1 MCLDAYESALK
12 RAPRSD
18 HRHRIEHSGVMTRQ
32 LIARMAGL
40 GVLPIGQPPFIT
52 EFGDGFL
59 DHLGR
64 ERSQLTYPIRSLLDA
79 GVPLAGSSDSPV
91 AAYQPLIGI
100 QAAVTQ
106 LTMSGASFA
115 PAEAVTVE
123 QAFALYTRNA
133 AFAAFDE
140 NKKGTVTPGKYAD
153 FVVLG
158 SDPRSVA
165 ADTIADIPIAATIQ
179 GGDFVYEAPMV

>member
-1 MCLDAYESALK
+1 
-12 RAPRSD
+12 
-18 HRHRIEHSGVMTRQ
+18 
-32 LIARMAGL
+32 
-40 GVLPIGQPPFIT
+40 
-52 EFGDGFL
+52 
-59 DHLGR
+59 
-64 ERSQLTYPIRSLLDA
+64 
-79 GVPLAGSSDSPV
+79 
-91 AAYQPLIGI
+91 
-100 QAAVTQ
+100 
-106 LTMSGASFA
+106 MSGASFA